1 MINKILKS
9 TAAVFLSSVF
19 TAILALLLVPVLLSS
34 FGEEV
39 YGLIVLTIFL
49 SVRGGILGIFIFGVQ
64 STVTKFVAE
73 YNSTEQKHEVD
84 QLLVTALLF
93 FVLLSCLLIALLFIV
108 KPWLFSQV
116 FNIPDSLREEYMDSV
131 NIAIISIIFQFIN
144 LVFFAYYE
152 GLNKFTIS
160 KSIDSLGVVFYFISV
175 LSITQM
181 DLGFASVIRTL
192 GLMHI
197 FIFCLCIFF
206 FLKLGLHKIN
216 IKPADSVYRVAWYRY
231 SRAVFMGRIAGV
243 LFNHTPKFFISTFL
257 SPSALA
263 IYDIASKIPSTIKT
277 FNGLGYS
284 VLLPTASSLL
294 VEKGK
299 QFNSLLFLVGFKINL
314 MIFFPLT
321 FCMMLMSGEILF
333 LWVGETFKTHSTLT
347 QVLFLVPLLMPFVS
361 FGGSI
366 LKGVNHK
373 VGLFSMLGWVT
384 FLVGLVLPLLF
395 FENYGLMSFAIGR
408 VVGVSIIIPIALIV
422 FVEYFELSKF
432 SFVKDLLVLIALSL
446 VPVICKYI
454 MLFLIAPTTIFRVG
468 LFCFVLYSVYC
479 GVIFLGVLNNKER
492 NYFYKLITQMFTL
505 VMAKVTQK

>member
-9 TAAVFLSSVF
+9 TAAVFLSSFF
-19 TAILALLLVPVLLSS
+19 TATLALLMVPVLLSS

-73 YNSTEQKHEVD
+73 YNSAKQKHEVD

-108 KPWLFSQV
+108 KSWLFGQV
-116 FNIPDSLREEYMDSV
+116 FNIPETLLEEYMDAV
-131 NIAIISIIFQFIN
+131 NIAILSIIFQFIN

-152 GLNKFTIS
+152 GLNRFTIS
-160 KSIDSLGVVFYFISV
+160 KFIDSLGFTFYFISV
-175 LSITQM
+175 LAITQM
-181 DLGFASVIRTL
+181 DLGFASVIKTL

-206 FLKLGLHKIN
+206 FLKLSLHKIN
-216 IKPADSVYRVAWYRY
+216 LQTADRVLRIAWYQY
-231 SRAVFMGRIAGV
+231 ARAVFIGRIAGV
-243 LFNHTPKFFISTFL
+243 LFNHTPKLFISTFL

-263 IYDIASKIPSTIKT
+263 IYDVASKIPSTIKS

-299 QFNSLLFLVGFKINL
+299 QFNSLLFSVGFKINI

-321 FCMMLMSGEILF
+321 FCLILMSEEILF
-333 LWVGETFKTHSTLT
+333 LWIGEAFKTHSTLT
-347 QVLFLVPLLMPFVS
+347 QVLFLVPLLAPFVS

-373 VGLFSMLGWVT
+373 IGLFSILGWIT
-384 FLVGLVLPLLF
+384 FLVGVVLPLLF
-395 FENYGLMSFAIGR
+395 FENYGLMSVAIGR
-408 VVGVSIIIPIALIV
+408 VVGVSVIIPIALIV
-422 FVEYFELSKF
+422 FINYFELNKF
-432 SFVKDLLVLIALSL
+432 SFIGELLLLFALSV
-446 VPVICKYI
+446 VPIICKFI
-454 MLFLIAPTTIFRVG
+454 MSFFIEPTTILRVG
-468 LFCFVLYSVYC
+468 LFCFVLYSVHC
-479 GVIFLGVLNNKER
+479 GAIFLIVLKNKER
-492 NYFYKLITQMFTL
+492 NYLYKFISQSLKM
-505 VMAKVTQK
+505 VMVKENQK